1 MTEPAQPTTQAQ
13 PQTAARAQPQEQS
26 QAGAQERAHVP
37 LKLIHFIFFLS
48 GMAALLYQLIW
59 QRALFT
65 FYGTNSESIT
75 AIVAA
80 FMLGLG
86 LGSLVGGEIS
96 RRAHLPFVAIFA
108 VVEVL
113 IGAFGLIS
121 LPLLDVVGQLT
132 AGKSALVSGALSF
145 ALVVI
150 PTGLMGS
157 TLPLLVTAL
166 VRRDQSVGEAVGDL
180 YYINTLGSAAV
191 CILAALVLFEF
202 LGMSG
207 SIWLAAALNFTV
219 AGVTFVS
226 LKRHGW

>member
-1 MTEPAQPTTQAQ
+1 MNQANQTSEASEAAPAQRP
-13 PQTAARAQPQEQS
+13 S
-26 QAGAQERAHVP
+26 VP
-37 LKLIHFIFFLS
+37 LKLIYFIFFLS

-86 LGSLVGGEIS
+86 LGSLVGGELS
-96 RRAHLPFVAIFA
+96 RRSDKPLVQLFAII
-108 VVEVL
+108 EVG
-113 IGAFGLIS
+113 IGLFGLIS
-121 LPLLDVVGQLT
+121 LPLFGAVGTLT
-132 AGKSALVSGALSF
+132 AGQDAIVSGLLSF
-145 ALVVI
+145 VLVVL

-166 VRRDQSVGEAVGDL
+166 VKRDQSVGEAVGDL
-180 YYINTLGSAAV
+180 YYINTLGSASV
-191 CILAALVLFEF
+191 CVLAAFFFFEF
-202 LGMSG
+202 LGMWG

-226 LKRHGW
+226 KQRHGW

>member
-1 MTEPAQPTTQAQ
+1 MSQDDLSDS
-13 PQTAARAQPQEQS
+13 PQGQS
-26 QAGAQERAHVP
+26 QDPSGHSGAKPAVP
-37 LKLIHFIFFLS
+37 LKLIYFIFFLS

-86 LGSLVGGEIS
+86 LGSLVGGELS
-96 RRAHLPFVAIFA
+96 KRAQRPLVQLFA
-108 VVEVL
+108 MIEVG
-113 IGAFGLIS
+113 IGLFGLIS
-121 LPLLDVVGQLT
+121 LPLFGAVGQLT
-132 AGKSALVSGALSF
+132 SGHGAFVSGLLSF
-145 ALVVI
+145 LLVVL

-166 VRRDQSVGEAVGDL
+166 VKRDQSVGEAVGDL

-191 CILAALVLFEF
+191 CVLAAFFFFEF
-202 LGMSG
+202 LGMWG
-207 SIWLAAALNFTV
+207 TIWLAAALNFTV
-219 AGVTFVS
+219 AGVTFAS
-226 LKRHGW
+226 KHRHGW